1 MLKRYKISAIVLFI
15 IICVSFFMTGYK
27 ENYENN
33 EKVSLAYYGEST
45 ELPLLTAFQ
54 EGYFK
59 DEGLDVEIVK
69 LNYQDFVN
77 SMNNKTID
85 GGTCD
90 YRIIKNIEDG
100 ANIKIGAG
108 LQSGA
113 IEILA
118 TNGGK
123 IETINDL
130 KNKKIGIQDKG
141 GGTMVAA
148 KTLFDKYN
156 IDFFKDINWVY
167 LDEEQLI
174 TSLRSGNVDGVILWQ
189 NDVNYDEFKTIFK
202 SSDVNSVSSSG
213 HNHHGNEYFYIEFAG
228 VSKELADTCP
238 QKTAGILR
246 AWIKGVNKV
255 GENKEECL
263 KKAID
268 NGYIKGSYE
277 DNYEKIKQF
286 MWMPSVKYA
295 EDNLKAYIRLQKSI
309 GILLESEQED
319 EFYKK
324 SFADVLPYW
333 S

>member
-1 MLKRYKISAIVLFI
+1 MLKRYKVSMIALFV
-15 IICVSFFMTGYK
+15 IICVSLFMTGCK

-33 EKVSLAYYGEST
+33 DKVRLAYYGEST
-45 ELPLLTAFQ
+45 EVPLITAFQ

-59 DEGLDVEIVK
+59 EEGLDVEIVK
-69 LNYQDFVN
+69 LNYEDFVN
-77 SMNNKTID
+77 SINNKTID

-118 TNGGK
+118 KNGSE
-123 IETINDL
+123 IETISDL
-130 KNKKIGIQDKG
+130 RNKKIGIQDKG
-141 GGTMVAA
+141 GGSMIAA
-148 KTLFDKYN
+148 KALFDKYN
-156 IDFFKDINWVY
+156 LDFIKDINWVY
-167 LDEEQLI
+167 LEEGQLI
-174 TSLRSGNVDGVILWQ
+174 NSLKSGIVDSVVLWQ
-189 NDVNYDEFKTIFK
+189 DDKNHDEFKTIYK
-202 SSDVNSVSSSG
+202 ASDVNSASAFG
-213 HNHHGNEYFYIEFAG
+213 HSHHGNEYFYIGFAG
-228 VSKELADTCP
+228 ISKEIADTCP

-263 KKAID
+263 QKAID

-277 DNYEKIKQF
+277 ENYEKIKQY

-295 EDNLKAYIRLQKSI
+295 KDNLTVYIKLQKSI
-309 GILLESEQED
+309 GILPESENEE

-333 S
+333 N